1 MGFYDTDKDGRVHV
15 DEYFG
20 LPKSNQRY
28 WDSVDINNDECVP
41 LLLAL
46 ATARAILTLRCAR
59 SYTDPDEMRI
69 NRDRS
74 HPNRVDTF
82 LKYYDDNTDGSI
94 HKHEFDAKHNEL

>member
-1 MGFYDTDKDGRVHV
+1 MSTLRCPRATSATGTA
-15 DEYFG
+15 
-20 LPKSNQRY
+20 ST
-28 WDSVDINNDECVP
+28 STTTSAP
-41 LLLAL
+41 LLLAQP
-46 ATARAILTLRCAR
+46 RALSLTLRRGR